1 AYGCKDTMENPMMF
15 KAKQSG
21 DEGFDSPP
29 SRWLSGPS
37 PCSGTGTLQK
47 FPEITHFT
55 NFMPALRLHTEG
67 KAGGAQP
74 LLDNGLSGS
83 ARFALF
89 LLCSS
94 GALLSSHTAPYMLGP
109 DKQQAIIKE
118 LRSSFEKLLND
129 YQQEERGV
137 PERSQYQMPY
147 FALNP
152 QLPYSEDCSATCL
165 TAERSNHLSIT
176 KLKLLPSQTISV
188 NSNFDM
194 NQKQRFLCLQR
205 ALNVKKLHRVYF

>member
-1 AYGCKDTMENPMMF
+1 MPPDLAPASQTNRASTP
-15 KAKQSG
+15 SG
-21 DEGFDSPP
+21 DGDSDGHSLAGVQHRPDELVRGKHWP
-29 SRWLSGPS
+29 GPS
-37 PCSGTGTLQK
+37 QRRHPDLSRRDVWLFCK
-47 FPEITHFT
+47 T
-55 NFMPALRLHTEG
+55 NAHPL
-67 KAGGAQP
+67 P
-74 LLDNGLSGS
+74 LLV
-83 ARFALF
+83 
-89 LLCSS
+89 
-94 GALLSSHTAPYMLGP
+94 T
-109 DKQQAIIKE
+109 Q
-118 LRSSFEKLLND
+118 
-129 YQQEERGV
+129 QQEERGV

-205 ALNVKKLHRVYF
+205 ALNVKKLHRVYFKKVFRVSEICLNH